1 MGALCQAFHEEADVM
16 TETRPRLLAGIYAR
30 NTRSVVARGMRV
42 IARNNWLIMLTGFFE
57 PVFYLLSMGVGLGA
71 LIGSVQ
77 YHGVDVPYA
86 AYIAPALMA
95 VSAMNG
101 AVYDSTMNVFFKMH
115 YAKLYQGMLSTSLGP
130 LDIALG
136 EIILALFRGLLY
148 ATGFMLVTTLMGLN
162 LAWTALLAIPAA
174 LVIAFGFAAFGMAV
188 TSYMKTF
195 QHLDFVFFIMMPMFL
210 LSATFFPI
218 EVYPEA
224 LQWVIMAMPLWHG
237 VDMIR
242 MLTTGIFDQAMIY
255 HLLYFLIMIVVGVFF
270 ATRRLKALFLR

>member
-1 MGALCQAFHEEADVM
+1 M
-16 TETRPRLLAGIYAR
+16 TVAPQRPLAGLWAR

-42 IARNNWLIMLTGFFE
+42 IARNNWLIVLTGFFE

-71 LIGSVQ
+71 LIGSVE
-77 YHGVDVPYA
+77 YMGVDVPYA

-148 ATGFMLVTTLMGLN
+148 ATGFMVVTTLMGLN
-162 LAWTALLAIPAA
+162 LAWTAILAIPAA
-174 LVIAFGFAAFGMAV
+174 LIIAFGFAAFGMAI

-195 QHLDFVFFIMMPMFL
+195 QHLDYIYFVMMPMFL

-224 LQWVIMAMPLWHG
+224 VQWVIMAMPLWHG

-242 MLTTGIFDQAMIY
+242 MLTTGLIDQAMIY
-255 HLLYFLIMIVVGVFF
+255 HLLYFAIMIVAGLIF
-270 ATRRLKALFLR
+270 ATKRMKALFLR

>member
-1 MGALCQAFHEEADVM
+1 MSQRRFM
-16 TETRPRLLAGIYAR
+16 QGIYAR
-30 NTRSVVARGMRV
+30 NTRSVVSRGMRV
-42 IARNNWLIMLTGFFE
+42 IARNNWMIVMTGFFE

-71 LIGSVQ
+71 LIGSVEFM
-77 YHGVDVPYA
+77 GADVPYA

-101 AVYDSTMNVFFKMH
+101 AMYDSTMNVFFKMH

-130 LDIALG
+130 FDIALG

-148 ATGFMLVTTLMGLN
+148 ATGFMVVTTLMGLN
-162 LAWTALLAIPAA
+162 LAWTAVLAIPAA
-174 LVIAFGFAAFGMAV
+174 LIIAFGFAAFGMAI

-195 QHLDFVFFIMMPMFL
+195 QHLDFVFFVMMPMFL

-218 EVYPEA
+218 EVYPEQI
-224 LQWVIMAMPLWHG
+224 QWVIMALPLWHG

-242 MLTTGIFDQAMIY
+242 MLTTGIIDVSIIW
-255 HLLYFLIMIVVGVFF
+255 HVLYFAVMIAGGMFF
-270 ATRRLKALFLR
+270 ATHRMKALFLR

>member
-1 MGALCQAFHEEADVM
+1 MSTDVNSTKRGM
-16 TETRPRLLAGIYAR
+16 LAGIYAG

-42 IARNNWLIMLTGFFE
+42 IARNNWLIVVTGFFE

-71 LIGSVQ
+71 LIGSVE
-77 YHGVDVPYA
+77 YMGVEVPYA

-162 LAWTALLAIPAA
+162 LAWTAVLAIPAA
-174 LVIAFGFAAFGMAV
+174 LIIAFGFAAFGMAV

-195 QHLDFVFFIMMPMFL
+195 QHLDFVYFVMMPMFL

-224 LQWVIMAMPLWHG
+224 LPWVIKAMPLWHG

-242 MLTTGIFDQAMIY
+242 MLTTGIIDVSIVGHLAYFAVMI
-255 HLLYFLIMIVVGVFF
+255 LGGVVF
-270 ATRRLKALFLR
+270 AAHRLKSLFLR

>member
-1 MGALCQAFHEEADVM
+1 M

-42 IARNNWLIMLTGFFE
+42 IARNNWLIILTGFFE

-218 EVYPEA
+218 EVYPEG